1 MGRKTKISLVIAAS
15 LVVIGSM
22 AFGGAMTVLKWDFT
36 KLSTVQ
42 YETNDYEISEDYKD
56 ISITTDTAD
65 VVFVPSENAKTLVV
79 CHEQNN
85 VKHSV
90 TVQDGTLVIAVQDM
104 RKWYEHIGVHFGTPT
119 ITVYLPNAEY
129 GALSVQDSTGSVK
142 IPKDFRFARMDI
154 LVSTGSVT
162 NFASAAEEMHIKT
175 STGNICVENIS
186 AGALDLSVSTGKIT
200 VCDVAC
206 RDDITVK
213 GTTGKANLT
222 NVTCRNLNSKGSTGN
237 MFLEN
242 VRATGAFSISRST
255 GNVKF
260 RGCDAA
266 ELLVKTDT
274 GNVTGTLLTD
284 KVFITQSD
292 TGSIDVPKTITGG
305 KCEITTDTGNIKI
318 TVEKTD
324 GAS

>member
-15 LVVIGSM
+15 LVVIGCM
-22 AFGGAMTVLKWDFT
+22 VFGGAMTVLKWDFT
-36 KLSTVQ
+36 KLATVQ

-56 ISITTDTAD
+56 ISITTDTTD
-65 VVFVPSENAKTLVV
+65 VVFVPSENEKTLVV

-104 RKWYEHIGVHFGTPT
+104 RKWYEHIGVNFGTPK

-129 GALSVQDSTGSVK
+129 GALSMQGSTGNVK
-142 IPKDFRFARMDI
+142 IPKDFRFARLDI

-162 NFASAAEEMHIKT
+162 NFASAADEMHIKT
-175 STGNICVENIS
+175 STGNICVEGIS
-186 AGALDLSVSTGKIT
+186 AGALDLSVSTGKVT
-200 VCDVAC
+200 VSNVAC

-222 NVTCRNLNSKGSTGN
+222 HVTCRNLTSSGSTGSVS
-237 MFLEN
+237 MEN
-242 VRATGAFSISRST
+242 VTATGGFSISRST

-266 ELLVKTDT
+266 EITVKTDT
-274 GNVTGTLLTD
+274 GNVTGSLLTD

-292 TGSIDVPKTITGG
+292 TGSIDVPRTITGG
-305 KCEITTDTGNIKI
+305 KCEITTDTGNIRL
-318 TVEKTD
+318 TVEKTA